1 MSDNKIEYINEL
13 SVQDYNFLRTTAGWG
28 AIKENRA
35 ATGIENSAFVVAARC
50 GESTIG
56 MARVISD
63 GGYVAYIADVVVHP
77 DYQGQGIG
85 LALMEQVMSFN
96 DSLLEEDHSMYSCLL
111 SAKGKEEFYNKF
123 GFVARPNEGRGAGMF
138 QLRHYRGDSRD
149 DSQEKII

>member
-85 LALMEQVMSFN
+85 RALMEQVMKFI
-96 DSLLEEDHSMYSCLL
+96 DSLIEEDHFMYSCLL
-111 SAKGKEEFYNKF
+111 AAKGKEEFYNKF
-123 GFVARPNEGRGAGMF
+123 GFITRPNELSGAGMF
-138 QLRHYRGDSRD
+138 QLRHYKDF
-149 DSQEKII
+149 SQEMTT